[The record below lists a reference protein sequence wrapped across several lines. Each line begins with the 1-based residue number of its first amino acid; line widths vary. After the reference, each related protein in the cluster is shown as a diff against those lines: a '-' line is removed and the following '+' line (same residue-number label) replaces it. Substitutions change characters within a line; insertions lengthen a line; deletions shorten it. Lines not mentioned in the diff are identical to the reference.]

1 MIMLQ
6 AILLGIIEGL
16 TEFLPIS
23 STGHLV
29 VAEQAI
35 GYKDAA
41 EIFTV
46 VIQIGAIAAVLWHYR
61 RDLFERCRGLLQ
73 GGRGALTFWRNWI
86 IATIPAGIAGLV
98 LESKLSEVPLA
109 AIAASLIIGGLL
121 IWLIEELHRS
131 KLAPRQVRLEQI
143 SVKQSLQIGLYQILA
158 LVPGV
163 SRSGATIM
171 GGLLSGLDRVTA
183 TAFSFYLS
191 LPILIL
197 AGGLKLMKHHD
208 MVGQITGGSAA
219 LIMATVAAFITAL
232 AAITWLLKYVAH
244 HNFKP
249 FAYYRIILGIL
260 ILTVLW
266 WR

>member
-1 MIMLQ
+1 MLQ

-86 IATIPAGIAGLV
+86 IATIPAG
-98 LESKLSEVPLA
+98 
-109 AIAASLIIGGLL
+109 IAASLIIGGLL

>member
-1 MIMLQ
+1 
-6 AILLGIIEGL
+6 
-16 TEFLPIS
+16 
-23 STGHLV
+23 
-29 VAEQAI
+29 
-35 GYKDAA
+35 
-41 EIFTV
+41 
-46 VIQIGAIAAVLWHYR
+46 
-61 RDLFERCRGLLQ
+61 
-73 GGRGALTFWRNWI
+73 
-86 IATIPAGIAGLV
+86 
-98 LESKLSEVPLA
+98 
-109 AIAASLIIGGLL
+109 
-121 IWLIEELHRS
+121 
-131 KLAPRQVRLEQI
+131 
-143 SVKQSLQIGLYQILA
+143 LYQILA